1 MGVYD
6 SNKALEIYTS
16 YMDIIGVDE
25 KRKKPTRENI
35 KWFITDGHKMHGRMY
50 GIIPLYFS
58 ALTLYKENIS
68 L

>member
-16 YMDIIGVDE
+16 YMDVIGVDE
-25 KRKKPTRENI
+25 ERKKPTRENI
-35 KWFITDGHKMHGRMY
+35 KWFITDGHKEHGKVC
-50 GIIPLYFS
+50 GVIPLFYS